1 MIQSMVSLI
10 ESLSS
15 EESESHKVYQ
25 RLVSVGRSLSL
36 ERCVWVISQLPE
48 IVLFCL
54 LGNAQIQL
62 DESQERILDK
72 HRAIYKGI
80 ALHLDSLILH
90 NPRHP
95 NLKDFKYEESLAK
108 LSASVLKMASAMNRS
123 DHWLLRH
130 YFVIPKL
137 FWLRCEFTLCRES
150 FKNDGLLASLGLDA
164 DIPTLVGK
172 KEYRESSKQL
182 FKQLDPIVPYNESA
196 FRQAVG
202 YEECSKE
209 EMDNYVW
216 NNPLNYLT
224 AEGYLRA
231 KGDDDF
237 CIDFFQPYQRA
248 WASIRN
254 LTTSSNI
261 QFSVLD
267 TFGDIL
273 TTEAHTNRRNR
284 KKPQRKVL

>member
-1 MIQSMVSLI
+1 MIEYV
-10 ESLSS
+10 SS
-15 EESESHKVYQ
+15 EESEANKVFQ
-25 RLVSVGRSLSL
+25 RLVTVGRTVTL
-36 ERCVWVISQLPE
+36 ERCVAFISRLPD
-48 IVLFCL
+48 IVLFSL
-54 LGNAQIQL
+54 LGDAQIVL
-62 DESQERILDK
+62 DENQERILKK
-72 HRAIYKGI
+72 HRDIYQGI
-80 ALHLDSLILH
+80 TLHLDSLILH

-95 NLKDFKYEESLAK
+95 NLEAFKYEESFAK
-108 LSASVLKMASAMNRS
+108 LSESVLRLASAMNRS
-123 DHWLLRH
+123 NHWLFRH
-130 YFVIPKL
+130 YFVSPKL

-150 FKNDGLLASLGLDA
+150 LKNDGLLASLGLDA
-164 DIPTLVGK
+164 DIPILVGK

-182 FKQLDPIVPYNESA
+182 FEQLDPIVPYNESA

-254 LTTSSNI
+254 ATKSSEI
-261 QFSVLD
+261 QFSILD
-267 TFGDIL
+267 TFGNIL
-273 TTEAHTNRRNR
+273 STEPHTNRRNR
-284 KKPQRKVL
+284 RKPLM